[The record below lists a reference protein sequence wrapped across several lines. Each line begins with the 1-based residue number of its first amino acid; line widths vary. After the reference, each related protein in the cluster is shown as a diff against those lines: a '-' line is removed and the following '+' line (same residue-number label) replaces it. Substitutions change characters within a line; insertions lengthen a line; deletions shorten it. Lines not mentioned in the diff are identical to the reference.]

1 MISQKARTILL
12 MVSII
17 TAVACAPL
25 LLPSGNA
32 PVPTLA
38 SGELEVI
45 IAQTAAMAASQ
56 TAILIPPT
64 LTPTLTPSPTVTA
77 SLTPSPTVTFI
88 FLLPTLVIN
97 PSGDSG
103 GRYSCEITSVSPPY
117 DTTLSPGQSFS
128 ARWKLKNNGT
138 EFWDG
143 NTIDYSYFGGAK
155 IYEGPKARDFDSSVG
170 VGGIVEIVIKMRAP
184 TEPGPYNTVWK
195 LSTGKEEFCSMAI
208 QIIVS
213 SK

>member
-17 TAVACAPL
+17 IVVACAPL

-38 SGELEVI
+38 PGELEVI

-88 FLLPTLVIN
+88 FILPTLVTN

-103 GRYSCEITSVSPPY
+103 GRYSCEIISVSPPY
-117 DTTLSPGQSFS
+117 DATLSPGQPFS
-128 ARWKLKNNGT
+128 ARWKLKNNGF
-138 EFWDG
+138 EPWDG
-143 NTIDYSYFGGAK
+143 NTVDYLYFSGAK
-155 IYEGPKARDFDSSVG
+155 IFEGPSARDFNGSVG
-170 VGGIVEIVIKMRAP
+170 VSGIVEIVIKMKAP
-184 TEPGPYNTVWK
+184 TEPGSYNTVWK
-195 LSTGKEEFCSMAI
+195 LRAGKEEFCSMKI
-208 QIIVS
+208 QIVVP